1 MCVNYKPAAKE
12 VVASLTGVDTS
23 GTPDWSE
30 EVWQDY
36 EAPIVGAGQEG
47 EPELIVG
54 TYGMVPKRKMRE
66 GLRLSTM
73 NARPETVG
81 QKRTFSK
88 QWRETQTC
96 LLPMS
101 MFFEPN
107 WEAGTPE
114 RWAIGTADDEPFC
127 VAGLWKAWEEEQG
140 SFSFSFTQLTIN
152 ADDHPLMKRFHNPG
166 DEKRSLVIVPRSEYE
181 TWLNVKAQEVARM
194 ILSLY
199 PAELMKAWP
208 APRPKSVTAKR
219 PSATKGADTKGK
231 KDCPETGSL
240 F

>member
-1 MCVNYKPAAKE
+1 MCVNYKPASKE
-12 VVASLTGVDTS
+12 VVSTLTGAGTS
-23 GTPDWSE
+23 GTPDWPD

-36 EAPIVGAGQEG
+36 DAPLVLAGQEG

-54 TYGMVPKRKMRE
+54 TYGMVAKQGMRE

-73 NARPETVG
+73 NARAGTVG
-81 QKRTFSK
+81 EKHTFSK
-88 QWRETQTC
+88 QWREAQTC
-96 LLPMS
+96 LLPMTA
-101 MFFEPN
+101 FFEPL
-107 WEAGTPE
+107 WESGCSE
-114 RWAIGTADDEPFC
+114 RWATGMADDEPFC

-152 ADDHPLMKRFHNPG
+152 ADEHPLMKRFHKPG

-181 TWLNVKAQEVARM
+181 AWLNVKDPEVARM
-194 ILSLY
+194 MLSLY

-208 APRPKSVTAKR
+208 APGQKAAPKNKPAAKR
-219 PSATKGADTKGK
+219 KAEAKAEENY
-231 KDCPETGSL
+231 PETGSL